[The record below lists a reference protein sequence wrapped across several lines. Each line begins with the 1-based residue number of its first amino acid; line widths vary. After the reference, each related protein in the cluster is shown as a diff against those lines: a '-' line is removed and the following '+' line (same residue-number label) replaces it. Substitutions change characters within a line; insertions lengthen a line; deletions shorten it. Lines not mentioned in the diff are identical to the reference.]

1 MKPASVII
9 QTNGLTK
16 VYGGAAGKKAV
27 DAVTFA
33 VERGEI
39 FGFLGPNGA
48 GKTTTIRLILDLL
61 RPTQGEV
68 HVFGLHSIR
77 DSVAIRQRIG
87 YLPGELNLW
96 NDRTA
101 LQIIQYC
108 GKMRGKLDMHYVHE
122 LAERLDF
129 DMTRKIRTYSTGNKR
144 KLGLILALMNRPEL
158 LILDEPTTGLDPLM
172 QQTFITLM
180 REARAAGQTIFL
192 SSHML
197 SEVQAICDRVGIIR
211 EGRLRAVE
219 RVEKLTHVDFR
230 WVSLRFREPV
240 AADLLAH
247 LPGAAKIET
256 NGRTIRLRYTGDF
269 DPLLRAISPYY
280 VENLQVQEPTLEE
293 IFLSYYNNNGEQAG
307 SRLAAPEMEA
317 VS

>member
-1 MKPASVII
+1 MRQSSSII

-16 VYGGAAGKKAV
+16 VYGGTAGKKAV
-27 DAVTFA
+27 DAVTFS

-61 RPTQGEV
+61 RPTQGEAYL
-68 HVFGLHSIR
+68 FGLHSIR
-77 DSVAIRQRIG
+77 DSVAIRQRTG

-101 LQIIQYC
+101 LQVIRYC
-108 GKMRGKLDMHYVHE
+108 GEMRGNLDMGYVHE

-129 DMTRKIRTYSTGNKR
+129 DMTRKIRAYSTGNKR

-192 SSHML
+192 SSHLL

-230 WVSLRFREPV
+230 WVSVRFREPV
-240 AADLLAH
+240 AADLFAH
-247 LPGAAKIET
+247 LPGAANVEM
-256 NGRTIRLRYTGDF
+256 NGRTVKLRYTGDF
-269 DPLLRAISPYY
+269 DPLLRAVSPYY
-280 VENLQVQEPTLEE
+280 VEHLQVQEPTLEE

-307 SRLAAPEMEA
+307 SRLAVPEMEA
-317 VS
+317 AS